1 VNVKAVFPLHVVREH
16 PGTDESGEQSN

>member
-1 VNVKAVFPLHVVREH
+1 VNLKAVFLLHVARGH